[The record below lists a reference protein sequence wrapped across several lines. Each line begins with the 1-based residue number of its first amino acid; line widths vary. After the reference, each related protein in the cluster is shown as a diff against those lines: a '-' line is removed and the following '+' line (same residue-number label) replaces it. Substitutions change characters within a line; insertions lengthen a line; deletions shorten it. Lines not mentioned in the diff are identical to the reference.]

1 MRTDWLIVRRLGAEL
16 DAALRGARIRAA
28 GALFDGRFGL
38 ETDRGLVLIDVF
50 GDTPLITLEERP
62 APLSQGPGWPR
73 AASDALEGLRIA
85 RVRARPGDRLLAFD
99 CSARSRFGVASGY
112 RLVAELVPRYG
123 NLVLLKGETV
133 VSAAKS
139 FEAGGKTVRT
149 VKAGEA
155 YGPPPLP
162 ENAEERVPRL
172 VAESLALDRVGGGRG
187 VATKL
192 ETLLGSDA
200 EAGGPVYVYRDE
212 AGRIVQLHVVRL
224 LQLSELDESEV
235 PALLPLLSEFAAG
248 AVERRSTGSTEAK
261 RTALAARIERRRA
274 ALSRERAA
282 LERERDETA
291 TSDALRRA
299 GELLYTHMNEV
310 PPGAASF
317 VPSGDPK
324 LTIELDPRLDAKG
337 NATAF
342 FRRYKKATARHT
354 HFERRLATLGAAERF
369 AEDLAWEVLRA
380 EPEAIGELA
389 ESVDRLEGRGRAKR
403 TPARRAQRRLAPR
416 EISIAPDARIFVGR
430 SPQGNADL
438 TFRAARPNDLWFHAR
453 GVPGAHVILRIDG
466 GRKAE
471 VTELERAAALAALNS
486 KAHDA
491 EKVEVDFTERKHV
504 RKQRGAA
511 PGLVWYTGARTLL
524 VAPSDADRADDPR
537 LKRTP

>member
-1 MRTDWLIVRRLGAEL
+1 MRTDWLIVRRLAAEL
-16 DAALRGARIRAA
+16 DAALHGARIRTV
-28 GALFDGRFGL
+28 GTLVDGRFGL

-50 GDTPLITLEERP
+50 GETPLITLEERP

-73 AASDALEGLRIA
+73 AASDALKGLRIA

-139 FEAGGKTVRT
+139 FESGGKTVRT
-149 VKAGEA
+149 IKAGQA
-155 YGPPPLP
+155 YEPPPLP
-162 ENAEERVPRL
+162 TNAEARIPRL
-172 VAESLALDRVGGGRG
+172 VAESLALG
-187 VATKL
+187 
-192 ETLLGSDA
+192 
-200 EAGGPVYVYRDE
+200 EAPLKSEVGGPVYVYRDE
-212 AGRIVQLHVVRL
+212 AGRIAQLHVVRL
-224 LQLSELDESEV
+224 LQLSELDESEAS
-235 PALLPLLSEFAAG
+235 ALLPLLSEFTGDAA
-248 AVERRSTGSTEAK
+248 ERRSTGSSEAK

-299 GELLYTHMNEV
+299 GELLYTHMTEV
-310 PPGAASF
+310 SPGAASF
-317 VPSGDPK
+317 VPSSDPE

-342 FRRYKKATARHT
+342 FRRYKKATARRT
-354 HFERRLATLGAAERF
+354 HFERRLARLAAAERF

-403 TPARRAQRRLAPR
+403 TPAHRAQRRLAPR
-416 EISIAPDARIFVGR
+416 EVTIAPDARIFVGR

-438 TFRAARPNDLWFHAR
+438 TFRLARPNDLWFHAR

-466 GRKAE
+466 GRRAE
-471 VTELERAAALAALNS
+471 GVELERAAALAALNS
-486 KAHDA
+486 KARDA

-511 PGLVWYTGARTLL
+511 PGLVWYAGARTLL
-524 VAPSDADRADDPR
+524 IAPSDADRANDPR
-537 LKRTP
+537 PKRTP

>member
-16 DAALRGARIRAA
+16 DAALRGARIRTV
-28 GALFDGRFGL
+28 GTLVDGRFGL
-38 ETDRGLVLIDVF
+38 ETDRGLVLIDAF

-73 AASDALEGLRIA
+73 AASDALEGLRIV
-85 RVRARPGDRLLAFD
+85 RVRTRPGDRLLAFD
-99 CSARSRFGVASGY
+99 CAARSRFGVASGY

-139 FEAGGKTVRT
+139 FEPGGKTVRT

-162 ENAEERVPRL
+162 ENAERRIPRL
-172 VAESLALDRVGGGRG
+172 VAESLALD
-187 VATKL
+187 
-192 ETLLGSDA
+192 ETLLLGSDA
-200 EAGGPVYVYRDE
+200 KAGGPVYVYRDE
-212 AGRIVQLHVVRL
+212 TGRIAQLHVVRL
-224 LQLSELDESEV
+224 LQLTELDESEV
-235 PALLPLLSEFAAG
+235 PALLPLLSEFAGG
-248 AVERRSTGSTEAK
+248 AAERRSAGSTEAK
-261 RTALAARIERRRA
+261 RTALAARVERRRA
-274 ALSRERAA
+274 ALRRERAA

-299 GELLYTHMNEV
+299 GEVLYTHMNEV

-317 VPSGDPK
+317 VPSSDPE

-337 NATAF
+337 NAAAF
-342 FRRYKKATARHT
+342 FRRYKKATARRT
-354 HFERRLATLGAAERF
+354 HFERRLATLAAAERF

-389 ESVDRLEGRGRAKR
+389 EGVDRLEGRGRAKR

-471 VTELERAAALAALNS
+471 VVELERAAALAALNS
-486 KAHDA
+486 KARDA

-524 VAPSDADRADDPR
+524 VAPSEADRAKDP
-537 LKRTP
+537 LLNRTP